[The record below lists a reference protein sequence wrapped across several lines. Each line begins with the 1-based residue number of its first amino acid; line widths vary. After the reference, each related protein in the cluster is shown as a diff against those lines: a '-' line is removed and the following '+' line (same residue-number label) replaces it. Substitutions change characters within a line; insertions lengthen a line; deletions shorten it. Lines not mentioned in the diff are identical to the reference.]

1 MNSVDDWV
9 GVMGEMKA
17 VLRVDLE
24 DGQYREKECRHG
36 IKGYPRKKGSL
47 IDGIHRKA
55 MMIEI

>member
-24 DGQYREKECRHG
+24 NEQYREKECQG

-47 IDGIHRKA
+47 IDGVHSKA